1 MGVWGHSRTAP
12 PAAATSPQVVTR
24 WGQEPST
31 VLSGCERAEGWLC
44 VGPPQTSVEPPG
56 ASVLPEIPLCSW
68 LGLSTEPCTSPLG
81 SAAVSGRSLP
91 LGLRCHL
98 PVLPPPCMGT
108 VPTCPSS
115 PGNRSHPAPSP
126 GHRTSPI
133 GATPTGILAAPLVIL
148 FISSL
153 FLCFFGRFCV
163 FLSFTA
169 EVPYKT
175 KSSYR
180 NKDRFTLVNTNRKSR
195 ENYCWQPTTQV
206 ASYSLLRIL
215 RD

>member
-1 MGVWGHSRTAP
+1 MTPTLLTQWGQPARVTLSPLSP
-12 PAAATSPQVVTR
+12 PALDAPSPLAPR
-24 WGQEPST
+24 EPSPEGGFGVT
-31 VLSGCERAEGWLC
+31 AAQPRGGCRFPAGCDTLGTGTQHRAQRLRTGRGVALC
-44 VGPPQTSVEPPG
+44 GNPQTSMEPPG
-56 ASVLPEIPLCSW
+56 ASVLPEIPLCSR

-81 SAAVSGRSLP
+81 SAAVSGCSSP

-153 FLCFFGRFCV
+153 FFVCVFFWSFLCFFVFFC
-163 FLSFTA
+163 
-169 EVPYKT
+169 
-175 KSSYR
+175 
-180 NKDRFTLVNTNRKSR
+180 
-195 ENYCWQPTTQV
+195 
-206 ASYSLLRIL
+206 
-215 RD
+215 